1 MSATQKETRKR
12 LKEAI
17 EKFDLSAALEALKE
31 MGTDEVAAVL
41 DEKMAQP
48 GAYQIRGNRSK
59 RNKFY
64 DALLGSSVMLGEH
77 DSIRSYANESTK
89 RSKK

>member
-1 MSATQKETRKR
+1 
-12 LKEAI
+12 
-17 EKFDLSAALEALKE
+17 
-31 MGTDEVAAVL
+31 VAAVL

-77 DSIRSYANESTK
+77 DSIRSYANEINEK
-89 RSKK
+89 IKKIIDSRLVNRRVNSVKNCQANNRIQGVNLHHK